1 MWTDGQSNFGLLNR
15 RQMLRRMC
23 AGFGMVSLAGMV
35 GPQSLFAAAAGA
47 GSGTRSPHFAPRAK
61 RVIFL
66 FLNGGPS
73 HVDTFDPKPKLK
85 ELEGQ
90 QPTGELYKKNKGTG
104 FMPSPL
110 GFSKYGQSGI
120 EVSETLPNIARVI
133 DD

>member
-1 MWTDGQSNFGLLNR
+1 MWTDGPSNFGLLNR

-35 GPQSLFAAAAGA
+35 GPQSLFGAATSA
-47 GSGTRSPHFAPRAK
+47 TRSPHFAPRAK

-66 FLNGGPS
+66 FMNGGPS

-110 GFSKYGQSGI
+110 GFSKHGQSA
-120 EVSETLPNIARVI
+120 SKSAKPCPT
-133 DD
+133 